1 VTYQRQVSLD
11 SGCAF
16 WNTWAFMGGRDSF
29 ARWLSQGLAWTDLN
43 HLTEKGL
50 QRIGNA
56 FSDALLQSYQRFE
69 AGQR

>member
-1 VTYQRQVSLD
+1 
-11 SGCAF
+11 
-16 WNTWAFMGGRDSF
+16 MGGRDSF

-50 QRIGNA
+50 HRIGNA

-69 AGQR
+69 AGQ